1 MDFLPVKK
9 WAKQDEK
16 NGMEVRKEIRHKHSL
31 LPILNLF
38 NFSESNATE

>member
-16 NGMEVRKEIRHKHSL
+16 NGIGMRKEIPHKHPSIA
-31 LPILNLF
+31 ILNLF
-38 NFSESNATE
+38 NFSESNAAE